1 MVAAVPKLGGYFSPG
16 AGVDT
21 AARSLFPVACAGPSP
36 PNESERGADWAPDGG
51 FGESGLCRS
60 GTGVLRPRGRG
71 APTGA
76 TARAEDAAAGGTR
89 HAAQHQTSGSSGH
102 PLQHKNFGA
111 TPGSRV
117 LEILPQTHLGSA
129 ATAAAGALLEVL
141 IIRRLY
147 SKDHLDHVLA
157 TFGLILCFDTMVH
170 FFWGP
175 EGKAIELPAFLDG
188 RLTILPGVEFP
199 TFRLSI
205 ILAGLLLAFGLYFV
219 ISHTKTGMLIR
230 AGASNRQMVSA
241 HGIDIKS
248 LFTIVFAVGAAM
260 AGFAGM
266 MISPITEASIGMGN
280 EIIIVAFVVI
290 IIGGI
295 GSIKGA
301 FVAAILVGLIDTM
314 GRSFLDTLLKII
326 VSEQNAETAA
336 PALSAMAIY
345 ILMATILAFR
355 PQGLFPPKGR

>member
-1 MVAAVPKLGGYFSPG
+1 MDWVLIITQLLNGLQLGLL
-16 AGVDT
+16 
-21 AARSLFPVACAGPSP
+21 LFLLA
-36 PNESERGADWAPDGG
+36 
-51 FGESGLCRS
+51 SGLTLVF
-60 GTGVLRPRGRG
+60 GIMDFVNLAHG
-71 APTGA
+71 ALYMIGA
-76 TARAEDAAAGGTR
+76 YFCASLSE
-89 HAAQHQTSGSSGH
+89 
-102 PLQHKNFGA
+102 L
-111 TPGSRV
+111 
-117 LEILPQTHLGSA
+117 LGSFLLA
-129 ATAAAGALLEVL
+129 IAIAIPATAAAGALLEVL

-241 HGIDIKS
+241 HGVDIKS